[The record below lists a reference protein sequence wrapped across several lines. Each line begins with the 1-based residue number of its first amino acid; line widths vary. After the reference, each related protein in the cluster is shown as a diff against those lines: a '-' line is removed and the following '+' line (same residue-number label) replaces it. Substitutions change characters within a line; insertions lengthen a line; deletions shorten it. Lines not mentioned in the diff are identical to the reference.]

1 MFWFNVAASL
11 TLYLIL
17 FCCAPA
23 IARFYKTP
31 EMLPLARFL
40 FTSFVF
46 GGLATAPAAY
56 LFRNLMV
63 KQRSQIQ
70 ILAIVISGTVG
81 VICAFNGWGY
91 WGIALQTV
99 LYSSA
104 NCIMMWIIC
113 RWRPSFSF
121 RFDSLKSMLPFSLRQ
136 LVTSMFTHINN
147 NFFSVLL
154 GRFYGMR
161 ITGFYTQGNK
171 WTTMGYSTLVG
182 MINSVGQ
189 PVLRQT
195 IDDPARLL
203 RVFRKLLRFT
213 AFVSFPAMLGLALV
227 AHDLIVITISDKWLD
242 SVAVMQILCLGGAV
256 MPLSILYGNLFNSIG
271 RPDIYMWNTIAL
283 GLLQL
288 AGVCLTYPFGLE
300 TMLAIYV
307 AINILWLL
315 VWQFFT
321 RRHIGLTYLGL
332 LKDIAP
338 YAILSAGVM
347 IMTWFATRRIE
358 NPYIALPAKI
368 LIAAGAYSLLL
379 WRFNSAVFRE
389 SIDFILKRK
398 KSL

>member
-1 MFWFNVAASL
+1 
-11 TLYLIL
+11 
-17 FCCAPA
+17 
-23 IARFYKTP
+23 
-31 EMLPLARFL
+31 MLPLARFL

-81 VICAFNGWGY
+81 VVCAFNGWGY

-203 RVFRKLLRFT
+203 RVLRKLLRFT

-227 AHDLIVITISDKWLD
+227 AHDLIVITISDKWLN

-347 IMTWFATRRIE
+347 IMTWFATRGIE

-379 WRFNSAVFRE
+379 WKFNSAVFRE